1 MHRLRSFAYAKV
13 TIIWS
18 KQVEPFYMTFPM
30 QNLFQAE
37 LEYEKDLER
46 MREMYPREVLK
57 IAEMVSDRCDELE
70 FEGSRIYDENPDR
83 MMMAREAQ
91 TLYEKIKK
99 ELGLEEQSD
108 RLTENPSPVEAE
120 SVPEEA
126 GALEASGYGMADPG
140 SREERTV
147 FSLRPPGDWNLPGL
161 TDAGCGPECG
171 GEPLWQPA
179 PPSPPEPPQPPQPW
193 GAPGP
198 QPAPPKP
205 WGAPPPQPQPPQPWG
220 APPPKPQPRQA
231 GQMAQ
236 ASEPDGCNDWLCSV
250 VGILLS
256 NEIYKRRCRYRR
268 SRRWW

>member
-1 MHRLRSFAYAKV
+1 
-13 TIIWS
+13 
-18 KQVEPFYMTFPM
+18 M

-99 ELGLEEQSD
+99 ELGLEEQSV

-126 GALEASGYGMADPG
+126 GALEASGYGTTDPG

-147 FSLRPPGDWNLPGL
+147 FSLRPPGDWNLLGL
-161 TDAGCGPECG
+161 ADAGCGPECG
-171 GEPLWQPA
+171 GEP
-179 PPSPPEPPQPPQPW
+179 PQ
-193 GAPGP
+193 
-198 QPAPPKP
+198 PPKP
-205 WGAPPPQPQPPQPWG
+205 WGAPPKPQPPQPPQPWG
-220 APPPKPQPRQA
+220 APPPQPAPPQPWGAPPPQPRQA

>member
-1 MHRLRSFAYAKV
+1 
-13 TIIWS
+13 
-18 KQVEPFYMTFPM
+18 VEPFYMTFPM

-46 MREMYPREVLK
+46 MREMYPREVTK

-91 TLYEKIKK
+91 TLYEKIKN
-99 ELGLEEQSD
+99 ELGLEEQSV

-120 SVPEEA
+120 SLPEEA
-126 GALEASGYGMADPG
+126 GALEASGYGTADSG
-140 SREERTV
+140 SREARTV
-147 FSLRPPGDWNLPGL
+147 FSLRPPGDWNIPGL
-161 TDAGCGPECG
+161 ADAGCGPECG
-171 GEPLWQPA
+171 GEPPKPWGA
-179 PPSPPEPPQPPQPW
+179 PPPPPQPSQPW
-193 GAPGP
+193 GAPPPPP

-205 WGAPPPQPQPPQPWG
+205 WGAPPPPPVP
-220 APPPKPQPRQA
+220 PQPRQA

-236 ASEPDGCNDWLCSV
+236 ASEPDGCNDWLCNV

>member
-1 MHRLRSFAYAKV
+1 
-13 TIIWS
+13 
-18 KQVEPFYMTFPM
+18 
-30 QNLFQAE
+30 
-37 LEYEKDLER
+37 
-46 MREMYPREVLK
+46 MYPREVTK

-99 ELGLEEQSD
+99 ELGLEEQSV

-126 GALEASGYGMADPG
+126 GALEASGYGTADPG

-147 FSLRPPGDWNLPGL
+147 FSLRPPGDWNIPGL
-161 TDAGCGPECG
+161 ADAECGPDCG
-171 GEPLWQPA
+171 GE
-179 PPSPPEPPQPPQPW
+179 
-193 GAPGP
+193 
-198 QPAPPKP
+198 PPKP
-205 WGAPPPQPQPPQPWG
+205 WGAQPPQPQPPQPWG
-220 APPPKPQPRQA
+220 APPSPQPQPPKPWGAPPPPQSWGAQAPQPQPPQPQQPQPPQPRPA